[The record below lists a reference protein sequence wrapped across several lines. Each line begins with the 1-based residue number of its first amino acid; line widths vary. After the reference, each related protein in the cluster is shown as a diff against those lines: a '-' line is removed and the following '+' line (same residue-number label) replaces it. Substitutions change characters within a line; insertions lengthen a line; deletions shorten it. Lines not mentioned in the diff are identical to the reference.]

1 MMDDSDFTPEQAR
14 QAIMEMRK
22 NLRES
27 RLGSPEWC
35 EMMDRSMEML
45 LGYLISRLEAENP
58 ELENLDE

>member
-1 MMDDSDFTPEQAR
+1 MMDDPDFTLKQAK
-14 QAIMEMRK
+14 QVIEEMQK
-22 NLRES
+22 NLRKS

>member
-1 MMDDSDFTPEQAR
+1 MMDDPDLTSEQAK
-14 QAIMEMRK
+14 QVIEEMQK
-22 NLRES
+22 NLRKS

-58 ELENLDE
+58 ELEKLDE

>member
-1 MMDDSDFTPEQAR
+1 MDDPDFTPEQAK
-14 QAIMEMRK
+14 QAIEEMQK
-22 NLRES
+22 NLRKS

-35 EMMDRSMEML
+35 EMMGSSMEML